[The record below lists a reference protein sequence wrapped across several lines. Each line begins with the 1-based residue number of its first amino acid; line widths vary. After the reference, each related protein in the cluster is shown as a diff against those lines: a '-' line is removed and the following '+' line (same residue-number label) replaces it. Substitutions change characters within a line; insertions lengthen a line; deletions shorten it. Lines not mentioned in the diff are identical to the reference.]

1 MMPPNDIATVVVACV
16 AVIGLIAAIVR
27 WFFKRGADERE
38 FSVAL
43 RENTEAVRELAKE
56 FRRFRDEVV
65 EKIHALDVRFTALDG
80 RVTRLEVAPQPIHV
94 TTQIEAPQHGSAPPY
109 RDPGAPGGHQQG

>member
-1 MMPPNDIATVVVACV
+1 MIPPNDIATIVVACV
-16 AVIGLIAAIVR
+16 AVIGLITAVIR

-43 RENTEAVRELAKE
+43 RDNTEAVRELAQE

-65 EKIHALDVRFTALDG
+65 EKIHSLDV
-80 RVTRLEVAPQPIHV
+80 RVTRLEVNPPPIHV
-94 TTQIEAPQHGSAPPY
+94 TTQVEAPQHARTPPY
-109 RDPGAPGGHQQG
+109 RDSGAAGGHREG

>member
-1 MMPPNDIATVVVACV
+1 MPPNDIAAIVVACV
-16 AVIGLIAAIVR
+16 AVLTLTAAIIR

-43 RENTEAVRELAKE
+43 RDNTEAVRELAQE

-65 EKIHALDVRFTALDG
+65 EKIHSLDV
-80 RVTRLEVAPQPIHV
+80 RVTRLEVSPTPVHV
-94 TTQIEAPQHGSAPPY
+94 TTQIEAPQHARSSPY
-109 RDPGAPGGHQQG
+109 RDSGPSGGHPER